1 MEATRR
7 IARSDL
13 GDLCPLTLL
22 GDFLEDVAEATAPF
36 DEPEHP
42 DDSVTTT
49 ARRTVA
55 NVLRAN
61 AALLDELA
69 GITFGRRARPTTA
82 PASDVRPHRAS
93 AARALVLAG
102 TPGSTVV
109 GEFAVENARAV
120 PVDIAAAI
128 EPFVDAAGTVI
139 VVDARF
145 DPEKVL
151 LDPGANGIVRLYARI
166 PDEVVAAG
174 ELTSA
179 ITVPGLSGMTVPVT
193 LRIASPAP

>member
-36 DEPEHP
+36 DETEQP

-61 AALLDELA
+61 AALLDEFA

-82 PASDVRPHRAS
+82 APPHVRSDGGS
-93 AARALVLAG
+93 TARTLVLAG

-120 PVDIAAAI
+120 PVDVTAAI
-128 EPFVDAAGTVI
+128 GPFVDEAGTV
-139 VVDARF
+139 VAVDARL
-145 DPEKVL
+145 DPERVL
-151 LDPGANGIVRLYARI
+151 LAPGANGVVRLYARV
-166 PDEVVAAG
+166 PDEVVAAR

-179 ITVPGLSGMTVPVT
+179 ITVPGLSGMIVPVA
-193 LRIASPAP
+193 LRIAPPAP